1 MVSCNQAVNSEN
13 YADFIYRYGNI
24 SLELIRQQ
32 TGTDC
37 ISYVDEEYVI
47 LHAPLDQVL
56 PITLARYSYSS
67 IPALYTL
74 LDSTNMEQSGIL
86 PVMRQPGLN
95 TGGEGVLLGII
106 DTGIDYRNPLFRNTD
121 GTTRI
126 LGIWDQTATG
136 SFSMESSRGASYEFL
151 YGKEYRKEQIDEAL
165 ASTDPLSLVPVTDD
179 SGHGTFLAGI
189 AAGRTEED
197 TDFTGAAPSCSLGI
211 VKLHPAK
218 QYLRDYYQIPAS
230 ATAYQS
236 NDIMTA
242 VTYLRF
248 LSYRHQMPLVICLSL
263 GTNQGSHDGLR
274 L

>member
-86 PVMRQPGLN
+86 PVMRQPGLRS
-95 TGGEGVLLGII
+95 TS
-106 DTGIDYRNPLFRNTD
+106 
-121 GTTRI
+121 
-126 LGIWDQTATG
+126 WDH
-136 SFSMESSRGASYEFL
+136 R
-151 YGKEYRKEQIDEAL
+151 
-165 ASTDPLSLVPVTDD
+165 
-179 SGHGTFLAGI
+179 H
-189 AAGRTEED
+189 
-197 TDFTGAAPSCSLGI
+197 
-211 VKLHPAK
+211 
-218 QYLRDYYQIPAS
+218 RD
-230 ATAYQS
+230 
-236 NDIMTA
+236 
-242 VTYLRF
+242 
-248 LSYRHQMPLVICLSL
+248 
-263 GTNQGSHDGLR
+263 
-274 L
+274 

>member
-1 MVSCNQAVNSEN
+1 M
-13 YADFIYRYGNI
+13 
-24 SLELIRQQ
+24 
-32 TGTDC
+32 
-37 ISYVDEEYVI
+37 I

-165 ASTDPLSLVPVTDD
+165 ASTLQGL
-179 SGHGTFLAGI
+179 
-189 AAGRTEED
+189 
-197 TDFTGAAPSCSLGI
+197 
-211 VKLHPAK
+211 
-218 QYLRDYYQIPAS
+218 
-230 ATAYQS
+230 
-236 NDIMTA
+236 
-242 VTYLRF
+242 
-248 LSYRHQMPLVICLSL
+248 PLVELRKMRILP
-263 GTNQGSHDGLR
+263 GLR
-274 L
+274 LPVPLASSNSIRPSSICGTITRFRHPPPLTSLMIS